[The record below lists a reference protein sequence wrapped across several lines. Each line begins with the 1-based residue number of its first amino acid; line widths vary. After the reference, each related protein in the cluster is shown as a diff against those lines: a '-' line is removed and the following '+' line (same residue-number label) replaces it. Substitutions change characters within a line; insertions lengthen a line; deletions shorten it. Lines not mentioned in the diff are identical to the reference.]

1 MVEHLWLQD
10 KKVFRVLRPDN
21 GAASPRS
28 LNRAANSL
36 RPDDGAASPRSLNRA
51 GYKGSNKKRWLLRKT
66 IRLLVLGKNP
76 N

>member
-21 GAASPRS
+21 A
-28 LNRAANSL
+28 
-36 RPDDGAASPRSLNRA
+36 AASPRSLNRA